1 MAACEAVSSVNIY
14 VPLAKL
20 IDVGKTKDKLN
31 QRRQALEKEMAKV
44 NQIIGNADFKS
55 KAPPEK
61 VATIENQKAELTKQI
76 ASIDAQLAVLEKA

>member
-61 VATIENQKAELTKQI
+61 VKAIESQKEDLDKQL
-76 ASIDAQLAVLEKA
+76 ASIDSQLAVLDKS